1 MSLSSILEAPAWVA
15 SAIKKASQSTGA
27 DFDYLLKT
35 AARESAFDQ
44 DAKASTSSAS
54 GLFQFIENTWLG
66 MIKDV
71 GPQIGLTDYASAI
84 QQTKSGRSYVPD
96 AQARAEILNL
106 RNDPEISAMV
116 AGMFTQQNASY
127 LADRLG
133 RQPTEGELYIAHFLG
148 AGNGARFIRLAQ
160 TRPDLPANAYFGRAA
175 RANRSIF
182 YANGKPRT
190 MGEVYQNL
198 VSKYGDTPVAVAAAP
213 PPPALPARRQDVVPT
228 APSGP
233 LVETKAASLV
243 DMSPRLKPTVMT
255 DAAMGS
261 IGQWH
266 TLVLP
271 ADADVTSAV
280 TAASQTLD
288 TAKTGGAN
296 PATGVTEPAKAEAG
310 AKSRNTGDAVPR
322 ASQQARR
329 PAASVTRTPRA
340 SVRHHAASPTRVAD
354 SRRFSEAFWETRL
367 ANH

>member
-71 GPQIGLTDYASAI
+71 GPQMGLTDYASAI

-116 AGMFTQQNASY
+116 AGVFTQQNASY
-127 LADRLG
+127 LSDRLG

-148 AGNGARFIRLAQ
+148 AGNGARFIRLAE
-160 TRPDLPANAYFGRAA
+160 TRPDLPANVYFGRAA

-182 YANGKPRT
+182 YADGKART
-190 MGEVYQNL
+190 MGEVYETL
-198 VSKYGDTPVAVAAAP
+198 VSKYGNTPVAVAAAP
-213 PPPALPARRQDVVPT
+213 AAPTLPARKPDAAAASPT
-228 APSGP
+228 GP
-233 LVETKAASLV
+233 LVATKVASLV
-243 DMSPRLKPTVMT
+243 DMTPRFESAKVL
-255 DAAMGS
+255 DAGVGS

-271 ADADVTSAV
+271 AGADVTSAV
-280 TAASQTLD
+280 KAASHTLD
-288 TAKTGGAN
+288 AAKTGGAN
-296 PATGVTEPAKAEAG
+296 PAAGVTKSAKADAESAT
-310 AKSRNTGDAVPR
+310 RNDVGDALIRAPR
-322 ASQQARR
+322 ASAHHQA
-329 PAASVTRTPRA
+329 PP
-340 SVRHHAASPTRVAD
+340 PTRVAD
-354 SRRFSEAFWETRL
+354 SRPFSETFWETRL